1 MSNNN
6 NKKPSL
12 KNPEDN
18 PCWKGYEPVGTK
30 TKDGKV
36 VPNCVPV
43 KENTAMQFRA
53 LFKTLDSLSESDKES
68 KPDFL
73 DLDGDGDTDE
83 PMKKAAKEKKE
94 KVDETVSGAFAEHY
108 STGLYGDTK
117 DEVMK
122 NVAQEYLDIDDLDE
136 MGSVS
141 VLIDQVKQ
149 ALSDAFDAGRD
160 NAVSEAKKMTPT
172 REKEREKIVKG
183 MKKSK
188 SDLKKR
194 YGKDW
199 EDIMYA
205 TATKRAMDD

>member
-1 MSNNN
+1 MSK

-30 TKDGKV
+30 TKDGKE

-43 KENTAMQFRA
+43 KENTAMKFRN
-53 LFKTLDSLSESDKES
+53 LFNTLDALSESEKEA

-94 KVDETVSGAFAEHY
+94 KVDETVAGAFAEHY
-108 STGLYGDTK
+108 DTGLYGNNK
-117 DEVMK
+117 EEVMK
-122 NVAQEYLDIDDLDE
+122 NIAKEYLDIEDLE
-136 MGSVS
+136 SMGSVE

-149 ALSDAFDAGRD
+149 ALSDAFDAGCD
-160 NAVSEAKKMTPT
+160 NAVSEAKQMTPK

-188 SDLKKR
+188 PDLKKR

-199 EDIMYA
+199 ENIMYA
-205 TATKRAMDD
+205 TATKKAMDD